1 MTSRGNEDRER
12 LLAELE
18 ELRRRTSEIE
28 SSLGLCTW
36 EGRKVF
42 LERAPVGIFQSTPE
56 GKYVYANQRLA
67 EIYGYESPEELIT
80 GIQNIARE
88 VYADP
93 AQREEVMALLKVK
106 GWVEDYETER
116 IRKDGERIWVS
127 TSIRA
132 VADPAGE
139 TVLYDGYVFDITDRK
154 RAESKAVVVQRRL
167 NDIIEFLPDATFVI
181 DRKKRV
187 IAWNKALEKMTGVSK
202 KDVMGRSGDEYST
215 AFYDQPRPLIV
226 DMVLSDDE
234 DVSDK
239 YDYVESANGRLFAEV
254 YLPNAYGGKGAH
266 IWATASPLY
275 DEHGNIVGAIE
286 SVRDVTERK
295 RAKDELVKS
304 EERFRALFETAK
316 DIMFIKNSEL
326 EYEHVNP
333 AMAELFQLDPEDIVG
348 LDDERLFGP
357 ETSNW
362 LKEMDRRVLEGET
375 VEEENAQPV
384 GTDQRVL
391 HTVKAPL
398 RDESG
403 KIIGVCGIARDVTER
418 AEYMMALTMAKEEAE
433 SANKAKS
440 EFLANMSHEI
450 RTPLNGV
457 LGMLQLLKMTDM
469 EEEQEDF
476 VKTALSSGRSLMTII
491 NDILDLSSLEAG
503 VIKVEKKQFEL
514 RSLFEQVVDNF
525 RFQSKE
531 KGLYIDLKVAEDVP
545 ETLIGDESRL
555 RQIMFNL
562 MGNAIKFTEKG
573 GVLIEIYP
581 IIHFRG
587 GREIMLGFV
596 VNDTGIGIPD
606 EKLEAIFEPF
616 MQADGSFT
624 RKYQGTGLGL
634 SIVKKLARL
643 LGGNISV
650 ESEIG
655 KGTSV
660 YISLKF
666 EVTDKEAVKI
676 RAEFPEAAWEG
687 EPATIL
693 LAEDEAVNL
702 ITTKIFLERSGYK
715 VLTAT
720 TGAEALRILQNQHVD
735 LVVMD
740 VQMPEMD
747 GVEATR
753 RIRESKSESMPSDIP
768 IVAMT
773 AYALTGDRERF
784 IGQGMTDYLAKPV
797 DLDELDETLRRNLMR
812 S

>member
-1 MTSRGNEDRER
+1 MTSRGNEDRES

-132 VADPAGE
+132 AADPAGE

-702 ITTKIFLERSGYK
+702 ITTKIFLERRGYK

-747 GVEATR
+747 GVEATK